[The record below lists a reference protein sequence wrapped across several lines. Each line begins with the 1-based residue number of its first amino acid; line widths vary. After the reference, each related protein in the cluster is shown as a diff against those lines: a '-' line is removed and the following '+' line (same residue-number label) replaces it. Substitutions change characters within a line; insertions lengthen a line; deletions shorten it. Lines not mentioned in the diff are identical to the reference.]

1 MRQGEVIDASN
12 RMAVPAGVKAERPG
26 MTERYTPSPTLVRGL
41 MILLCLIWGSTWV
54 VIKGGLRDLPP
65 FTSAGA
71 RFAVAALIMIGVAAL
86 LGSREGG
93 KKPPVWL
100 WIVQGTTSFAMSYG
114 IVYHA
119 ETVLPS
125 GLVSLLFGVYPM
137 LQALAGHYFL
147 DEEQLRPLQWL
158 GFVIGL
164 AGLVLLF
171 STDLRGFGPDG
182 VPTGLLLFLSPLAVV
197 IGTTLVKRFGG
208 GVSSTL
214 LNRNGMFVGAGL
226 LLGVA
231 WALERDA
238 HVSWTA
244 PAVASV
250 LYLAIMGTVVTFSLF
265 FWLLRYAPAHRMALI
280 AYVTP
285 AIALFLGW
293 AFAGEPITVWTLS
306 GAACVLF
313 GVLLVVQRG
322 HSPTPDLR

>member
-1 MRQGEVIDASN
+1 M
-12 RMAVPAGVKAERPG
+12 
-26 MTERYTPSPTLVRGL
+26 
-41 MILLCLIWGSTWV
+41 

-71 RFAVAALIMIGVAAL
+71 RFAVAALIMIAVAAL

-93 KKPPVWL
+93 TKPPVWL
-100 WIVQGTTSFAMSYG
+100 WIVQGTASFAISYG

-119 ETVLPS
+119 ETILPS

-137 LQALAGHYFL
+137 LQAAAGHFFL
-147 DEEQLRPLQWL
+147 DEERLGPRQWL
-158 GFVIGL
+158 GFLVGL
-164 AGLVLLF
+164 GGLFLLF
-171 STDLRGFGPDG
+171 RTDLQGFGPEG
-182 VPTGLLLFLSPLAVV
+182 IPTGLLLFVSPLAVV
-197 IGTTLVKRFGG
+197 IGTTLVKKFGRN
-208 GVSSTL
+208 VSSTL
-214 LNRNGMFVGAGL
+214 LNRNGMFFGAAL
-226 LLGVA
+226 LLAVA
-231 WALERDA
+231 FVLERDA
-238 HVSWTA
+238 GVAWTV

-250 LYLAIMGTVVTFSLF
+250 LYLAIMGTVVTFTLF
-265 FWLLRYAPAHRMALI
+265 FWLLRYCPAHRMALI

-293 AFAGEPITVWTLS
+293 AFAGEPVTVWTLS

>member
-1 MRQGEVIDASN
+1 MLSEK
-12 RMAVPAGVKAERPG
+12 PA
-26 MTERYTPSPTLVRGL
+26 PSPALVRGL
-41 MILLCLIWGSTWV
+41 IVVLCLIWGSTWV

-71 RFAVAALIMIGVAAL
+71 RFAIAALIMIAVAAL
-86 LGSREGG
+86 LGQREGG

-100 WIVQGTTSFAMSYG
+100 WIIQGTTNFAMSYG

-137 LQALAGHYFL
+137 LQALSGHFFL
-147 DEEQLRPLQWL
+147 DGERLRPLQWL
-158 GFVIGL
+158 GFVAGL

-171 STDLRGFGPDG
+171 RTDLRGFGPDG
-182 VPTGLLLFLSPLAVV
+182 VPTGLLLFLSPISVV
-197 IGTTLVKRFGG
+197 IGTTLVKRYGG
-208 GVSSTL
+208 GVSSIM

-238 HVSWTA
+238 VMSWTA
-244 PAVASV
+244 PAIASV
-250 LYLAIMGTVVTFSLF
+250 FYLAIIGTVVTFSLF

-293 AFAGEPITVWTLS
+293 AFAGEPVTASTLS
-306 GAACVLF
+306 GAACVLL

-322 HSPTPDLR
+322 HSPTPGPR

>member
-1 MRQGEVIDASN
+1 
-12 RMAVPAGVKAERPG
+12 
-26 MTERYTPSPTLVRGL
+26 MTGQTNPSPALVRGS
-41 MILLCLIWGSTWV
+41 IVLLCVIWGSTWV

-71 RFAVAALIMIGVAAL
+71 RFAIAAVIMIGVAAL
-86 LGSREGG
+86 LGKREGG
-93 KKPPVWL
+93 VNPPVWL
-100 WIVQGTTSFAMSYG
+100 WLVQGTTSFAMSYG

-147 DEEQLRPLQWL
+147 EEERLRPIQWF
-158 GFVIGL
+158 GFAVGL

-171 STDLRGFGPDG
+171 RTDLRGIGPEG
-182 VPTGLLLFLSPLAVV
+182 VPTGLLLFLSPISVV
-197 IGTTLVKRFGG
+197 IGTTLVKRYGG
-208 GVSSTL
+208 GVSSTM

-226 LLGVA
+226 LLAVA
-231 WALERDA
+231 FALERDA
-238 HVSWTA
+238 AVSWTA
-244 PAVASV
+244 SAISSV

-265 FWLLRYAPAHRMALI
+265 FWLLRYAPAHRLALI

-293 AFAGEPITVWTLS
+293 AFAGEPLTISTLT
-306 GAACVLF
+306 GAGCVLC
-313 GVLLVVQRG
+313 GVLLVVRRG
-322 HSPTPDLR
+322 HPPAPINPELHRK

>member
-1 MRQGEVIDASN
+1 
-12 RMAVPAGVKAERPG
+12 
-26 MTERYTPSPTLVRGL
+26 MTEKFGPSPALIRGL
-41 MILLCLIWGSTWV
+41 LFLLCLIWGSTWV

-71 RFAVAALIMIGVAAL
+71 RFAVAAFIMIGVAAL
-86 LGSREGG
+86 LGKREGG
-93 KKPPVWL
+93 KKPPAWL
-100 WIVQGTTSFAMSYG
+100 WLVQGTTSFAVSYG

-137 LQALAGHYFL
+137 MQAFAGHYFL
-147 DEEQLRPLQWL
+147 EEERLQPVQWV
-158 GFVIGL
+158 GFALGL

-171 STDLRGFGPDG
+171 RTDLRGFGPAG
-182 VPTGLLLFLSPLAVV
+182 IPTGLLLFLSPISVV
-197 IGTTLVKRFGG
+197 IGTTLVKRYGG

-231 WALERDA
+231 YALERDA
-238 HVSWTA
+238 AINWTVSA
-244 PAVASV
+244 ISSV

-293 AFAGEPITVWTLS
+293 AFAGEPVTASTLT
-306 GAACVLF
+306 GAGCVLC
-313 GVLLVVQRG
+313 GVLLVVRRG
-322 HSPTPDLR
+322 HRPPSTIEITGCK